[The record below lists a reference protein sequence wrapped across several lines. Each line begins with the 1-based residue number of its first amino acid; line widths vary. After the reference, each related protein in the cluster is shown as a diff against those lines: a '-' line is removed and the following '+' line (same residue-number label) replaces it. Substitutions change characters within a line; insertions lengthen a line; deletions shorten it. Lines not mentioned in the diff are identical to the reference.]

1 MESNKITIEL
11 SKDEALVLFDLLA
24 RFNKIENKEL
34 FEDQAEQRVL
44 WNLEASLEKL
54 LTAPFLD
61 DYLVFLSKAREAVR
75 HKE

>member
-1 MESNKITIEL
+1 MESNKITIDL

-34 FEDQAEQRVL
+34 FEDQAEQKVL

-61 DYLVFLSKAREAVR
+61 DYLAFLTKAREAVR